1 MNEFTMIDKRGF
13 KMDFGKEWLLLNS
26 GFPQK
31 GYWEE
36 IPLTDEDR
44 KAHARAKAALEELET
59 NPWVMHG
66 HEPHDLWPLT
76 PKKTTF
82 HAEETTEEW
91 MVRWEEAGCPDFHA
105 DQMRKMVEA
114 NILSTMKS
122 STRAG
127 FHRA

>member
-1 MNEFTMIDKRGF
+1 MTEYSKIEKRGF
-13 KMDFGKEWLLLNS
+13 FADFGKEWRLLNS

-36 IPLTDEDR
+36 IPLTDGDR
-44 KAHARAKAALEELET
+44 EAYARAEAALEELET

-66 HEPHDLWPLT
+66 YETDGLWPLE
-76 PKKTTF
+76 PKRVF

-91 MVRWEEAGCPDFHA
+91 MARWEEAGCPDFHA

-114 NILSTMKS
+114 NILTAMKS
-122 STRAG
+122 ATRTG
-127 FHRA
+127 FHRD

>member
-1 MNEFTMIDKRGF
+1 MTEYSKIEKRGYRF
-13 KMDFGKEWLLLNS
+13 DMGKEWLLLNS

-44 KAHARAKAALEELET
+44 ETYARAKAALEELET

-66 HEPHDLWPLT
+66 YEPDELWPLE
-76 PKKTTF
+76 PKRVF

-91 MVRWEEAGCPDFHA
+91 MSRWEEAGCPYFHA
-105 DQMRKMVEA
+105 DQMRKVVEA
-114 NILSTMKS
+114 NILTAMKS
-122 STRAG
+122 ATRTG
-127 FHRA
+127 FHHA

>member
-1 MNEFTMIDKRGF
+1 MTEYSKIEKRGF
-13 KMDFGKEWLLLNS
+13 FADFGKEWLLLNS

-44 KAHARAKAALEELET
+44 ETYARAKAALEELET

-66 HEPHDLWPLT
+66 HEPDELWPLT
-76 PKKTTF
+76 PKRVF

-91 MVRWEEAGCPDFHA
+91 MARWEEAGCPDFHA
-105 DQMRKMVEA
+105 DQMRKMVEVTIMSA
-114 NILSTMKS
+114 MKS
-122 STRAG
+122 STRTG
-127 FHRA
+127 FHRD

>member
-1 MNEFTMIDKRGF
+1 M
-13 KMDFGKEWLLLNS
+13 GKEWLLLNS

-44 KAHARAKAALEELET
+44 ETYARAKAALEELET

-66 HEPHDLWPLT
+66 YEPDGLWPLE
-76 PKKTTF
+76 PKKVF

-91 MVRWEEAGCPDFHA
+91 MARWEEAGCPDFHA

-114 NILSTMKS
+114 NILTAMKS
-122 STRAG
+122 ATRTG
-127 FHRA
+127 FHHA

>member
-1 MNEFTMIDKRGF
+1 MTEFTMIDKRGF

-36 IPLTDEDR
+36 IPLTGEDR
-44 KAHARAKAALEELET
+44 KSYKRAKKALKELET

-66 HEPHDLWPLT
+66 HEPDDLWPLT
-76 PKKTTF
+76 PKKTF

-91 MVRWEEAGCPDFHA
+91 MSRWEEAGCPDVHA
-105 DQMRKMVEA
+105 ETYGHIMTTLIKNSQD
-114 NILSTMKS
+114 
-122 STRAG
+122 RAPKTG
-127 FHRA
+127 FHRD